1 MCYQFIYYP
10 SPNFFIKHLDIDK
23 NHIVR
28 YIRAVAA
35 AWWGHLGEVGEGL
48 DMGYGRS
55 THRACGR
62 ILCKNR
68 QYNIHITAQ
77 IYFLHIGSH
86 QKANIFSYV
95 VVQCKS
101 KMAASLLA
109 GVASVWIRQNTSLIY
124 CKHCCPTL
132 SINNFV
138 SIANTIN
145 YFVLVFPILLW
156 YMRYVRA
163 YYLYKD
169 TLLASTRPRRE
180 QDHTDGRS
188 GGNDKNWL

>member
-23 NHIVR
+23 NHKVR
-28 YIRAVAA
+28 YIGAVAA
-35 AWWGHLGEVGEGL
+35 GVVGANWGRW
-48 DMGYGRS
+48 GRDWTWVS
-55 THRACGR
+55 GGPPTGPVPPFYAR
-62 ILCKNR
+62 IGNM
-68 QYNIHITAQ
+68 IHITAQ

-101 KMAASLLA
+101 KNGCQPPSWS
-109 GVASVWIRQNTSLIY
+109 SVVCHPSKHMSLIY

-163 YYLYKD
+163 Y
-169 TLLASTRPRRE
+169 
-180 QDHTDGRS
+180 
-188 GGNDKNWL
+188 

>member
-55 THRACGR
+55 THRACAR

-101 KMAASLLA
+101 KN
-109 GVASVWIRQNTSLIY
+109 GCQPPSVVCHPSKHMSLIY

-145 YFVLVFPILLW
+145 YFVLVFPILL
-156 YMRYVRA
+156 
-163 YYLYKD
+163 
-169 TLLASTRPRRE
+169 
-180 QDHTDGRS
+180 
-188 GGNDKNWL
+188 